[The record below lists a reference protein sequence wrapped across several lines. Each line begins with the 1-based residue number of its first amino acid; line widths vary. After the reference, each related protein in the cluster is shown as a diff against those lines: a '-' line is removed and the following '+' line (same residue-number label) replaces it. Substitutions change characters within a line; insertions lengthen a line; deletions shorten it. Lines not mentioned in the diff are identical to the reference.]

1 MALPRPVRGD
11 GALGHA
17 FGRRLLGWYDA
28 ERRPLPWRQDLD
40 PYRRWVA
47 EVVLQQTR
55 LEQGVARYARF
66 VARFPTVQELAA
78 ASEREV
84 LKAWEGAGYYARAR
98 HLRLAARRI
107 TAGGA
112 VRWPR
117 GRAQWQALPGVGD
130 YISRALASRLDGEP
144 VIALEANGL
153 RVAARWTLERGDPR
167 TRAVRQRLGTA
178 LARILPPGRAGDLN
192 EALMELGET
201 VCRPRAPRCPHCPV
215 RSGCAAY
222 RTLEDPGALPVRPPV
237 RRAPRVRAAIALVR
251 RGDRWLV
258 RRRPSTGLLGGLWE
272 LPGGKIEGGE
282 RPEVAVRREVL
293 EETGL
298 ELAGLAHRG
307 RIRHAYSH
315 LTVDLELF
323 EGRAVGRAR
332 PREGGA
338 PVRWVTAAEFDR
350 LPRPR
355 ATTRAMAILAPVPI
369 P

>member
-1 MALPRPVRGD
+1 MADPRSSHGPAVPGR
-11 GALGHA
+11 AL
-17 FGRRLLGWYDA
+17 GRRLLRWYDA
-28 ERRPLPWRQDLD
+28 HRRPLPWRRDLD

-55 LEQGVARYARF
+55 IAPGIAQYERF
-66 VARFPTVQELAA
+66 VARFPTVEALAA

-98 HLRLAARRI
+98 RLRLAARRI

-112 VRWPR
+112 VRWPHR
-117 GRAQWQALPGVGD
+117 RTEWQALPGVGE
-130 YISRALASRLDGEP
+130 YISRALASRLDEEP

-153 RVAARWTLERGDPR
+153 RVAARWTLERGELAK
-167 TRAVRQRLGTA
+167 RAVRHRLETA
-178 LARILPPGRAGDLN
+178 LARTLPQGRAGDLN

-201 VCRPRAPRCPHCPV
+201 VCRPRAPLCPRCPV

-222 RTLEDPGALPVRPPV
+222 RTLDDPGALPVRRPG
-237 RRAPRVRAAIALVR
+237 RRAPAVRAAIALVH
-251 RGDRWLV
+251 RGRRWLV

-272 LPGGKIEGGE
+272 LPGGKIEPGE
-282 RPEVAVRREVL
+282 PPELAVRREVF

-298 ELAGLAHRG
+298 RLADLVHRG
-307 RIRHAYSH
+307 RLRHAYSH
-315 LTVDLELF
+315 FTVDLELY

-332 PREGGA
+332 SRERRA

-350 LPRPR
+350 LPRPK
-355 ATTRAMAILAPVPI
+355 ATTRAMAILAPGPAS
-369 P
+369 